1 MNIKIMFTQGKD
13 KRKNEFAEWHDGW
26 NGVIFVDYAILT
38 LPLGLGCDTRLPRNF
53 TISHTH
59 STFDYTGVYA

>member
-38 LPLGLGCDTRLPRNF
+38 LPLPLTLALALALIPMFKSFKFRARLW
-53 TISHTH
+53 
-59 STFDYTGVYA
+59 Y

>member
-26 NGVIFVDYAILT
+26 NGVIFVEYAILT
-38 LPLGLGCDTRLPRNF
+38 LPLPLPLTLALTLILMFKSFKFRARLW
-53 TISHTH
+53 
-59 STFDYTGVYA
+59 Y

>member
-13 KRKNEFAEWHDGW
+13 KKKNEFAEWHDGW

-38 LPLGLGCDTRLPRNF
+38 LPLPLTLALTLILMFKSSKFRARLW
-53 TISHTH
+53 
-59 STFDYTGVYA
+59 Y